1 MRISPRLLTAAM
13 LLTLWAWPSA
23 QQRPQPEAAAAIS
36 GTGLLPVYGADV
48 TFDAAG
54 GVEAFAKAW
63 TSVAPLGFGVARF
76 TVDVRDGAKAAQH
89 VAALAVW
96 AADQQLKIVPVLVG
110 ATEGESIPAEFA
122 GQVGALVTSVHQSL
136 SAMQPSRAQAY
147 SQILAFQIERGLN
160 DAIGHGGM
168 TRETALLRL
177 LQAAG
182 AIRQAEQAL
191 MAGTVLN
198 NPEPPARRK
207 QDKPDTAKGWSTVR
221 DFAANGVPYG
231 VFLHQRHYGGA
242 FRQLLDATGTARGDL
257 LEDAVENLA
266 RDHKIPYIRTG
277 AHNQADIAKQFNL
290 TVRPAPDFVFY
301 DNSNTLRALLECKQA
316 NDGGTAR
323 DKARRFAA
331 LREEATRLG
340 GIPLIAML
348 SGLGWRRTRDAL
360 GPVVRDCDGRVF
372 SLETLPELLTVA
384 PFPQLAGTASQP

>member
-1 MRISPRLLTAAM
+1 MSITQTVAAIANAGSWDARVALMRQI
-13 LLTLWAWPSA
+13 
-23 QQRPQPEAAAAIS
+23 PEKHGIAEHAEIYASVAAA
-36 GTGLLPVYGADV
+36 VYV
-48 TFDAAG
+48 DAFGPDFAYIPWRDEYELAPFLAAYQ
-54 GVEAFAKAW
+54 EAEER
-63 TSVAPLGFGVARF
+63 TNGF
-76 TVDVRDGAKAAQH
+76 TKVDVHTIEATLIAKPETLRVFRTIVGFLPKELAEATIVVETTDHPKVSDSAVKRFEDGQLPRNGEA
-89 VAALAVW
+89 VAGTLAR
-96 AADQQLKIVPVLVG
+96 L
-110 ATEGESIPAEFA
+110 
-122 GQVGALVTSVHQSL
+122 
-136 SAMQPSRAQAY
+136 
-147 SQILAFQIERGLN
+147 IE
-160 DAIGHGGM
+160 
-168 TRETALLRL
+168 
-177 LQAAG
+177 
-182 AIRQAEQAL
+182 AL